1 MKLFVVTS
9 LIDYRED
16 VYKIF
21 KQAGITVFSAT
32 DLLGFRNEQTFDPL
46 EEWFAHGEERY
57 DSLMVFS
64 FTSDENAELAM
75 SLFKNYNE
83 TTKPDFLIRA
93 FILPVERSI

>member
-21 KQAGITVFSAT
+21 KQASINVFSAT
-32 DLLGFRNEQTFDPL
+32 DLVGFRNDQTFDLL
-46 EEWFAHGEERY
+46 EEWFASGEERY

-64 FTSDENAELAM
+64 FTSDENAALAM
-75 SLFKNYNE
+75 SLLKTYNE
-83 TTKPDFLIRA
+83 TSKPEFLIRA
-93 FILPVERSI
+93 FIMPVESSI